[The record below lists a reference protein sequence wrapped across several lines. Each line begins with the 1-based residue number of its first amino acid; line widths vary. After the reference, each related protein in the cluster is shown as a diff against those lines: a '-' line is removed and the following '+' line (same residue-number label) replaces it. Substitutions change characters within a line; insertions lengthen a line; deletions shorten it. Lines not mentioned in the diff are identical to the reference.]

1 MEIKENRQNKAS
13 RDNRDNREN
22 RGGRNGKAGRDNTEN
37 RSGRVGRDDRDSR
50 YSKAGRDNTE
60 NRSGRAG
67 KAGRDDSEGRYS
79 RESKAGRDNSENRY
93 SRDSKAGGYSRDN
106 KADWDDRDSRYSR
119 ESRSDGDSRDSWDHN
134 DSRETTIVY
143 GKNAVT
149 ELLRQ
154 GDGVDTVYL
163 AEGLSPAVA
172 NYYTALAKE
181 AGAAIKRVHAAK
193 LRGMCGTEN
202 HQGVAAYA
210 SAVEYATLEDLLAN
224 AAARGEDPLILLAD
238 GVEDPHNLGAMIRT
252 ALLAGAHG
260 IVIPKRGGAQ
270 VTPIVAK
277 TSAGASMVLPIA
289 RVANIGEAVRR
300 LKEKNV
306 FVYAAD
312 MEGPAMYRQNLTGPL
327 ALVLGSEG
335 KGVSPLVKKLCDGL
349 VSLPMSQNRAG
360 VDSLNVSVAA
370 GVLMY
375 EVVRQRGGF

>member
-1 MEIKENRQNKAS
+1 MEIKNKRSDKDNRDSQNGRGNRGS
-13 RDNRDNREN
+13 HDERDNRDSRGGREN
-22 RGGRNGKAGRDNTEN
+22 RDGWD
-37 RSGRVGRDDRDSR
+37 
-50 YSKAGRDNTE
+50 
-60 NRSGRAG
+60 
-67 KAGRDDSEGRYS
+67 
-79 RESKAGRDNSENRY
+79 
-93 SRDSKAGGYSRDN
+93 SRDN
-106 KADWDDRDSRYSR
+106 
-119 ESRSDGDSRDSWDHN
+119 N
-134 DSRETTIVY
+134 ETAIVY

-154 GDGVDTVYL
+154 GEGVDTVYL
-163 AEGLSPAVA
+163 ADGLSPAVA

-181 AGAAIKRVHAAK
+181 AGAAVKRVHAMK
-193 LRGMCGTEN
+193 LRSMCGTDN
-202 HQGVAAYA
+202 NQGVAAYA
-210 SAVEYATLEDLLAN
+210 SAVEYATLDELLAV

-252 ALLAGAHG
+252 ALLAGAQG

-312 MEGPAMYRQNLTGPL
+312 MEGPAMYQQNLTGPL

-349 VSLPMSQNRAG
+349 VSLPMSQHRAG
-360 VDSLNVSVAA
+360 VDSLNVSVAT

>member
-37 RSGRVGRDDRDSR
+37 RKGRAGKAGRDDRDGR
-50 YSKAGRDNTE
+50 YSKTGRDNTE
-60 NRSGRAG
+60 NRSGRAD
-67 KAGRDDSEGRYS
+67 KAGRDD
-79 RESKAGRDNSENRY
+79 RDGRY
-93 SRDSKAGGYSRDN
+93 SRDSKAGWDESDN
-106 KADWDDRDSRYSR
+106 
-119 ESRSDGDSRDSWDHN
+119 
-134 DSRETTIVY
+134 RETTIVY

-312 MEGPAMYRQNLTGPL
+312 MEGPAMYQQNLTGPL

-349 VSLPMSQNRAG
+349 VSLPMSQHRAG

>member
-37 RSGRVGRDDRDSR
+37 RKGRAGKAGRDDSENRSGRVGRDDRDSR
-50 YSKAGRDNTE
+50 YSKAGRD
-60 NRSGRAG
+60 
-67 KAGRDDSEGRYS
+67 DSEGRYS
-79 RESKAGRDNSENRY
+79 RESKAGWDESDNREGRT
-93 SRDSKAGGYSRDN
+93 
-106 KADWDDRDSRYSR
+106 DR
-119 ESRSDGDSRDSWDHN
+119 DSRDSWDHN

-312 MEGPAMYRQNLTGPL
+312 MEGPAMYQQNLTGPL

-349 VSLPMSQNRAG
+349 VSLPMSQHRAG

>member
-1 MEIKENRQNKAS
+1 MEIKNKRSDKDNRDSQNGRGNRGS
-13 RDNRDNREN
+13 HDERDNRDSRGGREN
-22 RGGRNGKAGRDNTEN
+22 RDGWD
-37 RSGRVGRDDRDSR
+37 
-50 YSKAGRDNTE
+50 
-60 NRSGRAG
+60 
-67 KAGRDDSEGRYS
+67 
-79 RESKAGRDNSENRY
+79 
-93 SRDSKAGGYSRDN
+93 SRDN
-106 KADWDDRDSRYSR
+106 
-119 ESRSDGDSRDSWDHN
+119 N
-134 DSRETTIVY
+134 ETAIVY

-154 GDGVDTVYL
+154 GEGVDTVYL

-181 AGAAIKRVHAAK
+181 AGAAVKRVHAMK
-193 LRGMCGTEN
+193 LRSMCGTDN
-202 HQGVAAYA
+202 NQGVAAYA
-210 SAVEYATLEDLLAN
+210 SAVEYATLDELLAV

-252 ALLAGAHG
+252 ALLAGAQG

-312 MEGPAMYRQNLTGPL
+312 MEGPAMYKQNLTGPL

-349 VSLPMSQNRAG
+349 VSLPMSQHRAG
-360 VDSLNVSVAA
+360 VDSLNVSVAT

>member
-1 MEIKENRQNKAS
+1 MEIKENSQNKAS

-37 RSGRVGRDDRDSR
+37 RKGRAGKAGRDDRDGR
-50 YSKAGRDNTE
+50 YSKTGRDNTE
-60 NRSGRAG
+60 NRSGRAD
-67 KAGRDDSEGRYS
+67 KAGRDD
-79 RESKAGRDNSENRY
+79 RDGRY
-93 SRDSKAGGYSRDN
+93 SRDSKAGWDESDN
-106 KADWDDRDSRYSR
+106 REGRTDR
-119 ESRSDGDSRDSWDHN
+119 DSRDSWDHN

-312 MEGPAMYRQNLTGPL
+312 MEGPAMYQQNLTGPL

-349 VSLPMSQNRAG
+349 VSLPMSQHRAG

>member
-60 NRSGRAG
+60 NRKGRAG
-67 KAGRDDSEGRYS
+67 KAGRDDSENRSGRVGRDDRDSRYSKAGRDDSEGRYS
-79 RESKAGRDNSENRY
+79 RESKAGWDESDNREGRT
-93 SRDSKAGGYSRDN
+93 
-106 KADWDDRDSRYSR
+106 DR
-119 ESRSDGDSRDSWDHN
+119 DSRDSWDHN

-312 MEGPAMYRQNLTGPL
+312 MEGPAMYQQNLTGPL

-349 VSLPMSQNRAG
+349 VSLPMSQHRAG

>member
-1 MEIKENRQNKAS
+1 MEIKNKRS
-13 RDNRDNREN
+13 DKDNR
-22 RGGRNGKAGRDNTEN
+22 G
-37 RSGRVGRDDRDSR
+37 SR
-50 YSKAGRDNTE
+50 
-60 NRSGRAG
+60 
-67 KAGRDDSEGRYS
+67 
-79 RESKAGRDNSENRY
+79 
-93 SRDSKAGGYSRDN
+93 
-106 KADWDDRDSRYSR
+106 
-119 ESRSDGDSRDSWDHN
+119 DSRDSRDGWDN
-134 DSRETTIVY
+134 RDSNETTIVY

-154 GDGVDTVYL
+154 GEGVDTVYL
-163 AEGLSPAVA
+163 ADGLTPAVA

-181 AGAAIKRVHAAK
+181 AGAAVKRVHAIK
-193 LRGMCGTEN
+193 LRSMCGTDN
-202 HQGVAAYA
+202 NQGVAAYA
-210 SAVEYATLEDLLAN
+210 SAVEYATLDDLLAA

-252 ALLAGAHG
+252 ALLAGAQG

-312 MEGPAMYRQNLTGPL
+312 MEGPAMYKQNLTGPL

-349 VSLPMSQNRAG
+349 VSLPMSQHRAG
-360 VDSLNVSVAA
+360 VDSLNVSVAT

>member
-1 MEIKENRQNKAS
+1 MEIKNK
-13 RDNRDNREN
+13 
-22 RGGRNGKAGRDNTEN
+22 
-37 RSGRVGRDDRDSR
+37 
-50 YSKAGRDNTE
+50 
-60 NRSGRAG
+60 
-67 KAGRDDSEGRYS
+67 
-79 RESKAGRDNSENRY
+79 
-93 SRDSKAGGYSRDN
+93 
-106 KADWDDRDSRYSR
+106 
-119 ESRSDGDSRDSWDHN
+119 RSDKDNGDSRDSRDN
-134 DSRETTIVY
+134 RNNRDSRDGRDNRDSQGGRDGRDNRGSRDNQGSGDSRDSRDGRDSWDGNETTIVY

-154 GDGVDTVYL
+154 GEGVDTVYL
-163 AEGLSPAVA
+163 ADGLTPAVA

-181 AGAAIKRVHAAK
+181 AGAAVKRVHAIK
-193 LRGMCGTEN
+193 LRSMCGTDN
-202 HQGVAAYA
+202 NQGVAAYA
-210 SAVEYATLEDLLAN
+210 SAVEYATLDELLAV

-252 ALLAGAHG
+252 ALLAGAQG

-312 MEGPAMYRQNLTGPL
+312 MEGPAMYKQNLTGPL

-349 VSLPMSQNRAG
+349 VSLPMSQHRAG
-360 VDSLNVSVAA
+360 VDSLNVSVAT

>member
-1 MEIKENRQNKAS
+1 MEIKNK
-13 RDNRDNREN
+13 
-22 RGGRNGKAGRDNTEN
+22 
-37 RSGRVGRDDRDSR
+37 
-50 YSKAGRDNTE
+50 
-60 NRSGRAG
+60 
-67 KAGRDDSEGRYS
+67 
-79 RESKAGRDNSENRY
+79 
-93 SRDSKAGGYSRDN
+93 
-106 KADWDDRDSRYSR
+106 
-119 ESRSDGDSRDSWDHN
+119 RSDKDNGDSRDSRDN
-134 DSRETTIVY
+134 RNNRDSRDGRDNRDSQGGRDGRDNRGSRDNQGSGDSRDSRDGRDSWDGNETTIVY

-154 GDGVDTVYL
+154 GEGVDTVYL
-163 AEGLSPAVA
+163 AEGLTPAVA
-172 NYYTALAKE
+172 SYYTALAKE
-181 AGAAIKRVHAAK
+181 AGAAVKRVHAIK
-193 LRGMCGTEN
+193 LRSMCGTDN
-202 HQGVAAYA
+202 NQGVAAYA
-210 SAVEYATLEDLLAN
+210 SAVEYVTLDDLLAV

-252 ALLAGAHG
+252 ALLAGAQG

-312 MEGPAMYRQNLTGPL
+312 MEGPAMYKQNLTGPL

-349 VSLPMSQNRAG
+349 VSLPMSQHRAG
-360 VDSLNVSVAA
+360 VDSLNVSVAT

>member
-1 MEIKENRQNKAS
+1 M
-13 RDNRDNREN
+13 
-22 RGGRNGKAGRDNTEN
+22 
-37 RSGRVGRDDRDSR
+37 
-50 YSKAGRDNTE
+50 
-60 NRSGRAG
+60 
-67 KAGRDDSEGRYS
+67 
-79 RESKAGRDNSENRY
+79 
-93 SRDSKAGGYSRDN
+93 
-106 KADWDDRDSRYSR
+106 
-119 ESRSDGDSRDSWDHN
+119 
-134 DSRETTIVY
+134 
-143 GKNAVT
+143 T

-163 AEGLSPAVA
+163 ADGLTPAVA

-181 AGAAIKRVHAAK
+181 AGAAVKRVHAMK
-193 LRGMCGTEN
+193 LRSMCGTDN
-202 HQGVAAYA
+202 NQGVAAYA
-210 SAVEYATLEDLLAN
+210 SAVEYATLDELLAV

-252 ALLAGAHG
+252 ALLAGAQG

-300 LKEKNV
+300 LKEKNI

-312 MEGPAMYRQNLTGPL
+312 MEGPAMYKQNLTGPL

-349 VSLPMSQNRAG
+349 VSLPMSQHRAG
-360 VDSLNVSVAA
+360 VDSLNVSVAT

>member
-37 RSGRVGRDDRDSR
+37 RKGRAGKAGRDDRDGR
-50 YSKAGRDNTE
+50 YSKTGRDNTE
-60 NRSGRAG
+60 NRSGRAD
-67 KAGRDDSEGRYS
+67 KAGRDD
-79 RESKAGRDNSENRY
+79 RDGRY
-93 SRDSKAGGYSRDN
+93 SRDSKAGWDESDN
-106 KADWDDRDSRYSR
+106 REGRTDR
-119 ESRSDGDSRDSWDHN
+119 DSRDSWDHN

-312 MEGPAMYRQNLTGPL
+312 MEGPAMYQQNLTGPL

-349 VSLPMSQNRAG
+349 VSLPMSQHRAG